1 MNSTANASSEFGKC
15 YILFSSKA
23 FNIGGVVAL
32 CLILLVSLAG
42 NSLIVMLVYKT
53 PNLRKPI
60 NYFIANMASSDLL
73 CILALSMCYW
83 ILARLNRSW
92 IIGGQFG
99 QAFCKLISFLP
110 TVSSF
115 VSIQNLILIAVDR
128 FGAVVFPLR
137 SPLIRSKLCPFFI
150 LATWVVAVAVSSP
163 FFFAAKLVENSGR
176 MQCDPN
182 AGWKEAFGESSS
194 YPEFKL
200 VIYILFIYIPVLLLV
215 ILYSFILVKLK
226 AQVHPGEH
234 SSNIEQQ
241 RQRRNRNVL
250 HMSTA
255 IISVFV
261 FCWLPFITNILIDNY
276 RSSFLYFPVVSG
288 FTIMSPLM

>member
-1 MNSTANASSEFGKC
+1 MNSSANASSEFGKC
-15 YILFSSKA
+15 YSLFSSKA

-115 VSIQNLILIAVDR
+115 VSIQNLILIAVEEC
-128 FGAVVFPLR
+128 
-137 SPLIRSKLCPFFI
+137 KL
-150 LATWVVAVAVSSP
+150 
-163 FFFAAKLVENSGR
+163 GR
-176 MQCDPN
+176 QN
-182 AGWKEAFGESSS
+182 E
-194 YPEFKL
+194 
-200 VIYILFIYIPVLLLV
+200 
-215 ILYSFILVKLK
+215 
-226 AQVHPGEH
+226 
-234 SSNIEQQ
+234 
-241 RQRRNRNVL
+241 
-250 HMSTA
+250 
-255 IISVFV
+255 
-261 FCWLPFITNILIDNY
+261 IT
-276 RSSFLYFPVVSG
+276 
-288 FTIMSPLM
+288 